1 MAHIYILITVA
12 FSIYTQLVVKWQ
24 MSSITSLPDNLLEK
38 FLLLSRL
45 LLNPWI
51 FSTLVGT
58 FIGGLSWMAAL
69 SKFPVSY
76 AFPFVSLAF
85 VGVTLLSNLLFQE
98 PISWS
103 RLIGTTLIV
112 TGLVVSS
119 ASLTTKP

>member
-1 MAHIYILITVA
+1 MAHIYILITVV

-24 MSSITSLPDNLLEK
+24 MSSITSLPDSLFEK
-38 FLLLSRL
+38 FLLLSGL

-69 SKFPVSY
+69 SKFPVGY

-85 VGVTLLSNLLFQE
+85 VGVLVLGSLLFGE
-98 PISWS
+98 SFNLPKVF
-103 RLIGTTLIV
+103 GTALIV
-112 TGLVVSS
+112 TGLIVISS
-119 ASLTTKP
+119 QQP